1 MCVDSTVNGR
11 ARGGLR
17 LLPDVT
23 PHELE
28 LLARA
33 MTLKYG
39 FLGLPQGGAKAGV
52 FGDPDAPP
60 DARAA
65 CLRRFAEAAAPL
77 LRSRAYVPDSDM
89 GTTGAE
95 IQAMLEA
102 VGIRVARR
110 EYRGGSSG
118 LYTAATV
125 FASARAAAD
134 ARGLALPGCRV
145 AIEGF
150 GRVGLPLARMF
161 VRAGATVV
169 AIATRRGGVHNP
181 RGLDVEAAADRVRAG
196 GEAAL
201 AAAGLGDPIGAT
213 DLKLVPA
220 DVLCPCA
227 RHESITLGDADV
239 IEAAVISC
247 GANSPVTP
255 DAERRLWER
264 GILCVPDF
272 VANAGG
278 VLGGTMEFAGW
289 RTAEILE
296 FCDHRFRPRVASLFE
311 EARQSREP
319 RCGRWPRPL
328 RVGDLPKSSTR
339 RSGIRGSAAG
349 PRPRWGPIA
358 TAGCPLASSA
368 GSRTVTSGAAWVDRR
383 RGQETRGAYA
393 NHPGQRHPDLLRMAR
408 P

>member
-1 MCVDSTVNGR
+1 MSAGPRTTVVTAAPGGEPLGLVCVDSTVNGC

-23 PHELE
+23 LHELE

-33 MTLKYG
+33 MTLRYG

-77 LRSRAYVPDSDM
+77 FRPRAYVPDSDM
-89 GTTGAE
+89 GTTGAD

-161 VRAGATVV
+161 ARAGATVV

-181 RGLDVEAAADRVRAG
+181 RGLDVEAAAERVRTG
-196 GEAAL
+196 GEGAM
-201 AAAGLGDPIGAT
+201 AAAGLGDPIGAP

-296 FCDHRFRPRVASLFE
+296 FCDRRFRPRVASLFE
-311 EARQSREP
+311 EANRARRPVRDVAEAFARRRFAEVKHAAERDS
-319 RCGRWPRPL
+319 WPRRGTEAALGAYRDGWLPARL
-328 RVGDLPKSSTR
+328 VRRLSVGYFNGRVG
-339 RSGIRGSAAG
+339 
-349 PRPRWGPIA
+349 
-358 TAGCPLASSA
+358 
-368 GSRTVTSGAAWVDRR
+368 
-383 RGQETRGAYA
+383 
-393 NHPGQRHPDLLRMAR
+393 
-408 P
+408 

>member
-1 MCVDSTVNGR
+1 MSAGPRTIVVTSAPGGEPLGLVCVDSTVNGC

-77 LRSRAYVPDSDM
+77 LGSRVYVPDSDM

-125 FASARAAAD
+125 FASARAAAN

-161 VRAGATVV
+161 VRAGAIVV

-181 RGLDVEAAADRVRAG
+181 RGLDVEAAAERVRTG
-196 GEAAL
+196 GEGAI

-213 DLKLVPA
+213 DLNLVPA

-227 RHESITLGDADV
+227 RHESITLGDADA

-255 DAERRLWER
+255 DA
-264 GILCVPDF
+264 D
-272 VANAGG
+272 GG
-278 VLGGTMEFAGW
+278 
-289 RTAEILE
+289 
-296 FCDHRFRPRVASLFE
+296 S
-311 EARQSREP
+311 
-319 RCGRWPRPL
+319 
-328 RVGDLPKSSTR
+328 
-339 RSGIRGSAAG
+339 GSAASSACRTSSRT
-349 PRPRWGPIA
+349 PA
-358 TAGCPLASSA
+358 ASSA
-368 GSRTVTSGAAWVDRR
+368 ARWSSPGGVPPRFSSSVITVFDRGSRPCSRRPGSPRTSVREVAEAFARR
-383 RGQETRGAYA
+383 RFAEVKHAAERGSWQRRGTAAALGAYRDGWL
-393 NHPGQRHPDLLRMAR
+393 PAR
-408 P
+408 LVRRLSDGYFRRRVG